1 MSSLKLI
8 SYFSKFI
15 SRRYVCTV
23 ANIPSRRDCADSKE
37 DLDWLL
43 DQGVDVS
50 LTDPHR
56 QDNGFNLGGGERD
69 HSLKVLN
76 NIAKNGDIELSDHI
90 VSRGADPLRSMSLHA
105 VSRCRDV
112 DKMAAMIDHLL
123 DHYHMDIEA
132 NNEDLRDF
140 FGAVPDSGSPLMCAI
155 FHENVAAVRKLLDR
169 GAELKWSVKQAIGD
183 CMYGGFLPALGPLL
197 DGGADVDQAFRYAVS
212 RNNVDAAKMCL
223 ERGVNPT
230 HILEKWQRMIRRRG
244 RRAYEISDSE
254 SDGEDDQAEAEE
266 AGGEQE
272 EENEED
278 DTESRQMMR
287 IFLNAIRNDLP
298 SRA

>member
-1 MSSLKLI
+1 MSSPKVI
-8 SYFSKFI
+8 KYFSKSA
-15 SRRYVCTV
+15 SRSYVCTV
-23 ANIPSRRDCADSKE
+23 ANILSRRDCADSRE

-56 QDNGFNLGGGERD
+56 QDNGFHLGGGERD

-76 NIAKNGDIELSDHI
+76 NIAKNGDIELFDHI

-105 VSRCRDV
+105 VSRCRAV

-132 NNEDLRDF
+132 DNEDLRDF
-140 FGAVPDSGSPLMCAI
+140 MNADPDSGSPLMCAI
-155 FHENVAAVRKLLDR
+155 FHENVAAVRKLLER
-169 GAELKWSVKQAIGD
+169 GAKLKWSVEHAIGD

-212 RNNVDAAKMCL
+212 RNNVDAAKMCF
-223 ERGVNPT
+223 ERGANPN
-230 HILEKWQRMIRRRG
+230 HMLEKWQRMIRRRG
-244 RRAYEISDSE
+244 RRAYVISDSE
-254 SDGEDDQAEAEE
+254 SDGEDGQAEADQ

-272 EENEED
+272 EEDEEG
-278 DTESRQMMR
+278 DTESRKRMR
-287 IFLNAIRNDLP
+287 IFLKAICNDLP
-298 SRA
+298 PRA